1 MDAPVEDIGSR
12 SCVTRFVKTLLSI
25 MEHGVKPHSKHL
37 TEYFAFLYEFAKMG
51 EEEVTPASFI
61 SLATVLLFSVELGFH
76 SRCCSRFTRRSY
88 AWVFFVFVFVYRA
101 SSCCPCRPSPSWC
114 TSTWVLKVLRT

>member
-76 SRCCSRFTRRSY
+76 SRCCSRFTRL
-88 AWVFFVFVFVYRA
+88 VFFLCLFLFTEPVPAVPAGHLHHGALLHGY
-101 SSCCPCRPSPSWC
+101 
-114 TSTWVLKVLRT
+114 

>member
-1 MDAPVEDIGSR
+1 MQVLKCPPPSPPVPRSSDDMDAPVEDIGSR

-51 EEEVTPASFI
+51 EEEVTSGRFI
-61 SLATVLLFSVELGFH
+61 SLRSNFH
-76 SRCCSRFTRRSY
+76 
-88 AWVFFVFVFVYRA
+88 
-101 SSCCPCRPSPSWC
+101 
-114 TSTWVLKVLRT
+114 